1 MTWHWWHVAL
11 SWGATLGTFA
21 ALAGVAAWRH
31 RAAKR
36 ELARLEQ
43 RGRSVP

>member
-11 SWGATLGTFA
+11 SWGATLGAFA
-21 ALAGVAAWRH
+21 ALAGAAAWRH

-43 RGRSVP
+43 RGRSMP